1 MKNMKKK
8 WYEDIEELC
17 EDIVDIYESLE
28 NDLPTVSVI
37 AKFDEAR
44 EVIAGLCKL
53 DYKICNISIEDP
65 EFVGY
70 KDEYLIG
77 LTNDEVYCTKL
88 KKEKNYIECN
98 SDYVFILDNCNSKL
112 LKRVCVEYE
121 IYEASLNDNDDFDFV
136 FEDDDE
142 ECEVSVDFEE
152 DLHGFTVNRNSDDGY
167 SSLSFYSTEKLCAC
181 EMQHLLD
188 IFRL

>member
-17 EDIVDIYESLE
+17 EDVVETYVSLE

-44 EVIAGLCKL
+44 EVIAGLCSL
-53 DYKICNISIEDP
+53 GYLPYSVNIEEP
-65 EFVGY
+65 EYDNYYDEWLVELTENGIYSKRFKRKKGY
-70 KDEYLIG
+70 
-77 LTNDEVYCTKL
+77 TN
-88 KKEKNYIECN
+88 CN
-98 SDYVFILDNCNSKL
+98 SDYVFVLDNCSSKVIA
-112 LKRVCVEYE
+112 KINPKHSTYE
-121 IYEASLNDNDDFDFV
+121 VSIGECDDFDFV

-142 ECEVSVDFEE
+142 ECEVSVDSEE
-152 DLHGFTVNRNSDDGY
+152 DMHGFTVSRNSDDGY